1 MVKRASSKTILIIKI
16 KETRW
21 SRGAWTREANDAAA
35 FEGGSKLM
43 QRLVPSVFVGHL
55 ILSSTPKE
63 WTWLNE
69 HQRFKEGLE
78 MN

>member
-16 KETRW
+16 KETRGC
-21 SRGAWTREANDAAA
+21 RGAWTREANDAEA

-43 QRLVPSVFVGHL
+43 QRLMPSVFVGHL

-69 HQRFKEGLE
+69 HQCFKEGLE